1 MEGESRYQPNRLYS
15 ASGGVVSAFCEPP
28 QLGTCGMLDCCFG
41 AAADCFIWVHES
53 AQECSSN
60 VLACS
65 NDWVAD
71 LCATHFHWAE

>member
-1 MEGESRYQPNRLYS
+1 
-15 ASGGVVSAFCEPP
+15 
-28 QLGTCGMLDCCFG
+28 MLDCCFG

-65 NDWVAD
+65 DYWVTD
-71 LCATHFHWAE
+71 LFAAHFHGAE